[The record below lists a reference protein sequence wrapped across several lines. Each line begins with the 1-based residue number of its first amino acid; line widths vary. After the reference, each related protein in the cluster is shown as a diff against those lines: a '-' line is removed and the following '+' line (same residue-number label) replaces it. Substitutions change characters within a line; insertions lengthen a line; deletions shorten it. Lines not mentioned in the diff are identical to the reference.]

1 MSYTELYTN
10 PAVLLSGEGEPAATI
25 LGVPFDST
33 HSYRPGCRFAPDYI
47 RGVFNNIE
55 VFHPGIGV
63 DLEQASLRDLGNL
76 VQTVDPAGMVEMVR
90 KVVGEMNQ
98 GGAVSVVLGG
108 EHLVTL
114 GSYTAFPEGT
124 GLVVLDAHYD
134 LRDQYAGARLSHASF
149 LRRIAEGRDGSD
161 ILHVGGRAFAGEEL
175 AYLRESGIGV
185 VSDSDVREG
194 SGPSM
199 IREFAGRY
207 EAVYVSVDMD
217 VVDPAFCPGV
227 GNPEAGGITSR
238 ELLEMVESLPGG
250 RVAGADI
257 VELNPQYDSGA
268 GGALAAKVLSVLV
281 ASDVAGRRRSR

>member
-1 MSYTELYTN
+1 MSYIELYTN

-47 RGVFNNIE
+47 RGFFNNIE
-55 VFHPGIGV
+55 VFHPELGV

-76 VQTVDPAGMVEMVR
+76 VQTVDAGEMVGMVR
-90 KVVGEMNQ
+90 KVADEMRR
-98 GGAVSVVLGG
+98 GGTISVVLGG
-108 EHLVTL
+108 EHLATL

-134 LRDQYAGARLSHASF
+134 LRDQYAGAKLSHASF
-149 LRRIAEGRDGSD
+149 LRRIAEERGGSD
-161 ILHVGGRAFAGEEL
+161 ILHVGGRAFVGEEL
-175 AYLRESGIGV
+175 AYLRESGIRT

-194 SGPSM
+194 NGPSM

-207 EAVYVSVDMD
+207 EGLYVSVDMD
-217 VVDPAFCPGV
+217 VLDPAFCPGV
-227 GNPEAGGITSR
+227 GNPEAGGITSQ

-257 VELNPQYDSGA
+257 VELNPQYDNGA